1 LRVATKNNDAL
12 VALPS
17 FKGRL
22 AARDPTRVAAVAA
35 FVRETLASAEEDATG
50 AGARAATTADTPGAA
65 AACAVCGGHCCRKG
79 GDTGYLDA
87 DDFVRIRRT
96 LPQLTDRQIEAA
108 YVAAVAGETYEGSC
122 IFHTAKGCSLPRAL
136 RSRLCLAYY
145 CLALKNVIAGL
156 TPVAQK
162 PDPDR

>member
-1 LRVATKNNDAL
+1 MPPT
-12 VALPS
+12 LPS

-22 AARDPTRVAAVAA
+22 VARDPARVAAVVA

-79 GDTGYLDA
+79 GDSGYLDA
-87 DDFVRIRRT
+87 DDFVRIRR
-96 LPQLTDRQIEAA
+96 LFPHFTDRQIEAA
-108 YVAAVAGETYEGSC
+108 YVAAVADETYQGSC
-122 IFHTAKGCSLPRAL
+122 IFHSTKGCSLPRAL

-145 CLALKNVIAGL
+145 CLGLKDVIAGL
-156 TPVAQK
+156 TSVAQK